1 MLEKENALFA
11 RNKMLIPKHP
21 ILLKWEDSDWNK
33 GIVSFNKKSNGS
45 SWWGI
50 VRNLGIA

>member
-1 MLEKENALFA
+1 MHHLLEDVDSQTPN
-11 RNKMLIPKHP
+11 
-21 ILLKWEDSDWNK
+21 LLKWEDSDWYK

-50 VRNLGIA
+50 VGNLRTA